1 LKKKLT
7 QENLSC
13 AKTEDALSDFPQ
25 ILANVVVEKPR
36 LKVFLPKTNFQI
48 IFFYQKH
55 MSTFVNLFMASK
67 KPKKSFQTPKSTQN

>member
-36 LKVFLPKTNFQI
+36 LKVFLPKNQFSDY
-48 IFFYQKH
+48 FF
-55 MSTFVNLFMASK
+55 L
-67 KPKKSFQTPKSTQN
+67 PKTHEHFCKSFHGLKET